1 MSDTETGEARI
12 GCNEPGRLDVSPT
25 ARTHSSKIGTHHPLA
40 VLICPRCR
48 EESPDRF
55 RFCGYCGSPLTVGA
69 ITEERRT
76 VTVLFADLVGF
87 TTLSE
92 SLDHEDVARIQAAY
106 FDAVAETVG
115 RYGGRVQ
122 KFIGDAAVV
131 LFGIPRVRDD
141 DAHRAVR
148 ASLALVSSAEHLAPR
163 AGLDQTGLR
172 IRIGVNTGEVTYVID
187 AADPQ
192 GWRVTGDV
200 VNTASRLQTMA
211 EPGTVLLGELTAL
224 AVTET
229 IQFEAVGALQLR
241 GKAVPVRAFRAIGVR
256 AEPSREHALGR
267 LQASTIGRKQELRR
281 LGAALARAFRGQPE
295 RWLILA
301 PPGVG
306 KSRLVEE
313 FARMILP
320 FRSCEHGPGPTWW
333 PRSIRWPSSCCRRPS
348 GPQRPASS
356 RTGCW
361 RGSLSASLLPGPHR
375 SGRERWPRRCAVR
388 SGWSARVGKKR
399 PAGPTGRR
407 YSPPGWR
414 VWTP

>member
-1 MSDTETGEARI
+1 M
-12 GCNEPGRLDVSPT
+12 PGRLDVLPT
-25 ARTHSSKIGTHHPLA
+25 ARTHSSKIGTHPFA

-148 ASLALVSSAEHLAPR
+148 ASLALVSSAEHLGPR

-224 AVTET
+224 AVTDH
-229 IQFEAVGALQLR
+229 
-241 GKAVPVRAFRAIGVR
+241 PVRGGGGAPAQ
-256 AEPSREHALGR
+256 REGR
-267 LQASTIGRKQELRR
+267 P
-281 LGAALARAFRGQPE
+281 GQ
-295 RWLILA
+295 
-301 PPGVG
+301 G
-306 KSRLVEE
+306 
-313 FARMILP
+313 
-320 FRSCEHGPGPTWW
+320 
-333 PRSIRWPSSCCRRPS
+333 
-348 GPQRPASS
+348 
-356 RTGCW
+356 
-361 RGSLSASLLPGPHR
+361 LPGHR
-375 SGRERWPRRCAVR
+375 GAGRAV
-388 SGWSARVGKKR
+388 S
-399 PAGPTGRR
+399 
-407 YSPPGWR
+407 
-414 VWTP
+414 

>member
-1 MSDTETGEARI
+1 V
-12 GCNEPGRLDVSPT
+12 LPT
-25 ARTHSSKIGTHHPLA
+25 ACTHSSKIGTHPFA

-229 IQFEAVGALQLR
+229 IQFEAVGALRLR
-241 GKAVPVRAFRAIGVR
+241 GKAVPVRAFRGHRGAGR
-256 AEPSREHALGR
+256 AVS
-267 LQASTIGRKQELRR
+267 
-281 LGAALARAFRGQPE
+281 
-295 RWLILA
+295 
-301 PPGVG
+301 
-306 KSRLVEE
+306 
-313 FARMILP
+313 
-320 FRSCEHGPGPTWW
+320 
-333 PRSIRWPSSCCRRPS
+333 
-348 GPQRPASS
+348 
-356 RTGCW
+356 
-361 RGSLSASLLPGPHR
+361 
-375 SGRERWPRRCAVR
+375 
-388 SGWSARVGKKR
+388 
-399 PAGPTGRR
+399 
-407 YSPPGWR
+407 
-414 VWTP
+414 